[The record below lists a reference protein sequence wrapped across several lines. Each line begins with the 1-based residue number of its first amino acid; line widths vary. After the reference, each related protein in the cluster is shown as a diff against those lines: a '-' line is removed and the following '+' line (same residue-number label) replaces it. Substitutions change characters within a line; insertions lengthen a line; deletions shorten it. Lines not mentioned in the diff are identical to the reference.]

1 MRLEPFET
9 FQCLFCTHYFVLT
22 AAEIKYSNGFQL
34 AMGRFGFG
42 VLSWRNKQCS
52 VSKPKYQLDQIFI
65 ELVSVELDSQ
75 YNKFGSQQRH
85 IVLTE
90 AMLPVRK

>member
-1 MRLEPFET
+1 
-9 FQCLFCTHYFVLT
+9 
-22 AAEIKYSNGFQL
+22 
-34 AMGRFGFG
+34 MGRFGFG

-90 AMLPVRK
+90 AMLPVRKWQWERGGSVDENVKLKIEKR